1 LTEEIVEVMV
11 NPEKKKGSL
20 KALYLKE
27 QLTGYLFVLPAF
39 IIVFVFGL
47 FPIGY
52 SVYMSLFNWQVTKG
66 KFVGADNYLK
76 IFGDWRS
83 LILLVVGIGLVIF
96 GFWVWRNAFKNQKH
110 GAIISKI
117 VSLVIIL
124 VGLIFFSTS
133 WRLMSEGGTL
143 IKAGW
148 LAREGAGPIIAKG
161 NKDFL
166 NSLMVT
172 LYYALGTVPAEII
185 IGMVIAYIL
194 YQGIKGKEI
203 FRMIFFL
210 PYVTPAVTTAVV
222 FQIIFSNRPTSIAN
236 TVVGL
241 LGMDPL
247 RWRFEPKPVTTL
259 LGMNLTGFWSG
270 PSLALVTII
279 LFGIWTYIGYNTVI
293 FLAGLGNVPKE
304 VYEAAEMDGATRGD
318 MFRHITVPMLS
329 PVTFYLTLVAF
340 IGTFKA
346 FNHIYVMR
354 TPSAQDSVITTSLMI
369 WDRFYKANQY
379 SIATS
384 QAIVLF
390 LVILGLTFAQN
401 KLMGERVFYG

>member
-1 LTEEIVEVMV
+1 MV